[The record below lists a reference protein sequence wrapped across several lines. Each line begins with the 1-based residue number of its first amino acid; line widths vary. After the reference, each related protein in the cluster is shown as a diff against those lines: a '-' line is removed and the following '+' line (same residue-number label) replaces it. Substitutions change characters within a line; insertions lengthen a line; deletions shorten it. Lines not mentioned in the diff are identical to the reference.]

1 MTSSI
6 LWIGDIDGIATD
18 VLAEDPSL
26 ELVWSPDLQDALDL
40 PLERFTLVVMDRPGE
55 HDGNL
60 TSLRAAGARQVWS
73 LQDRDTVELR
83 DTLRQLGVPA
93 PVPGGAASAS
103 ASPVPGVIGRSAG
116 IRGVFHLVEKAQ
128 ATAATVL
135 LGGETGTGKEILARA
150 VHDGSDR
157 SEGPYV
163 ALNCAAFPDTLLESE
178 LFGHDKGSFTGA
190 DRAKEGL
197 FAAADGGT
205 LFLDEVGETS
215 IPLQAKLLRVLQE
228 REVRPVGGNRARR
241 IDVRVIA
248 ATNRDLRREV
258 EAGTFRADLYYRLAV
273 FPIRVPPLRERRDDI
288 LPLAEHFLVLHGRR
302 ERKPGCKLDPEA
314 ERWLASHRWPGNV
327 RELENEMQRA
337 LALSDLGDTIG
348 VARLSQGVADLRE
361 PAELLVRDDEP
372 LKATV
377 QRFEAWLLR
386 RALARNGGQ
395 KAATA
400 RALGLTREGL
410 YKKLK
415 RLGIE

>member
-6 LWIGDIDGIATD
+6 LWIGDVDGIATD
-18 VLAEDPSL
+18 VLAGDPSL
-26 ELVWSPDLQDALDL
+26 ELVWSPDVQDALDL
-40 PLERFTLVVMDRPGE
+40 RLDRFTLVVMDRPDG
-55 HDGNL
+55 HDDDL
-60 TSLRAAGARQVWS
+60 ASLRAAGARQVWS
-73 LQDRDTVELR
+73 LQDHDTGELR
-83 DTLRQLGVPA
+83 DTLRQLGLPA
-93 PVPGGAASAS
+93 PAPGRSGPP
-103 ASPVPGVIGRSAG
+103 SPVPGIIGRSAG

-135 LGGETGTGKEILARA
+135 LAGETGTGKEILARA
-150 VHDGSDR
+150 VHEGSDR

-178 LFGHDKGSFTGA
+178 LFGHAKGSFTGA

-228 REVRPVGGNRARR
+228 REVRPVGGNHARR

-258 EAGTFRADLYYRLAV
+258 EAGAFRADLYYRLAV

-302 ERKPGCKLDPEA
+302 EGKPGCKLDAEA
-314 ERWLASHRWPGNV
+314 ERWLPHNV
-327 RELENEMQRA
+327 DA
-337 LALSDLGDTIG
+337 FTIT
-348 VARLSQGVADLRE
+348 L
-361 PAELLVRDDEP
+361 
-372 LKATV
+372 
-377 QRFEAWLLR
+377 
-386 RALARNGGQ
+386 
-395 KAATA
+395 
-400 RALGLTREGL
+400 
-410 YKKLK
+410 
-415 RLGIE
+415 